1 MGHREDAV
9 IVNTIVRQALIS
21 AEEVMGANGL
31 NAVLR
36 LSGLGRFVNNLP
48 PDDLE
53 PSIKASEYAQM
64 NQAIEEFYGR
74 GGKGMLRRIGKASF
88 QYAVKEQAALLGVAG
103 TALKL
108 LPQKQRIKFILN
120 SMANALKKSN
130 PQVEAWVDEEGEN
143 LAYVESSCAICH
155 SRKSDKPICYLYLGS
170 LGEAV
175 RWATGKEYEIIETHC
190 MAKGDD
196 YCRFEVGKTLDHD

>member
-1 MGHREDAV
+1 MPCYA
-9 IVNTIVRQALIS
+9 QADL
-21 AEEVMGANGL
+21 A
-31 NAVLR
+31 
-36 LSGLGRFVNNLP
+36 RFVNNLP

-53 PSIKASEYAQM
+53 PSINAAEYAQF
-64 NQAIEEFYGR
+64 NQAIEDFYGR

-88 QYAVKEQAALLGVAG
+88 QYAVKEQAALLGIAG
-103 TALKL
+103 TALKV

-120 SMANALKKSN
+120 SMVGALKKSN
-130 PQVEAWVDEEGEN
+130 PQVEAWVDEENGK

-170 LGEAV
+170 LGEAIQ
-175 RWATGKEYEIIETHC
+175 WATGKEYEIIETHC

-196 YCRFEVGKTLDHD
+196 FCRFEVGEERE

>member
-9 IVNTIVRQALIS
+9 IVNTIVRQALVS
-21 AEEVMGANGL
+21 AEEVMGTNGL

-36 LSGLGRFVNNLP
+36 LSGLGRFVDNLP
-48 PDDLE
+48 PENLE
-53 PSIKASEYAQM
+53 AGIQASEYAQL

-88 QYAVKEQAALLGVAG
+88 QYAVKEQPTLLGVAG

-120 SMANALKKSN
+120 SMVGALKKSN
-130 PQVEAWVDEEGEN
+130 AQVEAWVDEENGK

-155 SRKSDKPICYLYLGS
+155 SRTSEKPICYLYLGS

-175 RWATGKEYEIIETHC
+175 HWATGKEHKIIETHC
-190 MAKGDD
+190 MAKGDE
-196 YCRFEVGKTLDHD
+196 YCRFEVGEALEDA